1 MFNHIVLYK
10 LKDRSETAKR
20 LLKEKFLSMDGN
32 IEQIRRIEVGT
43 DLLKS
48 ERSFDVSLFIRF
60 DNIQDFL
67 DYKSHPFHLDI
78 TDYVHK
84 VKEKSISVD
93 YED

>member
-10 LKDRSETAKR
+10 LRDKSELTKR
-20 LLKEKFLSMDGN
+20 QLKEKFLSMNGN
-32 IEQIRRIEVGT
+32 IEQIRHIEVGT

-48 ERSFDVSLFIRF
+48 ERSFDVSLFVRF
-60 DNIQDFL
+60 DNMQDFL

-78 TDYVHK
+78 TEYVHK
-84 VKEKSISVD
+84 VKDKSVSVD